1 MLSNAK
7 LPKSFWAEA
16 VSKACYLINRS
27 PSMAIEKK
35 TPLEVWSDTPGN
47 YSELRIFGCPA
58 YSHVDNGKLEPRSL
72 KCIFLGFKP
81 GVKGYKLWCP
91 ELKKVI
97 VSRDVIFDEV
107 SMLSDLSSNLSPDE
121 VKQKSSMQVEV
132 EIDSGSKS
140 ETSSQPLS
148 QTQDSP
154 VSMPSQ
160 PQYSIARDRP
170 RREVRPPQRF
180 AEADLVAYALNVAED
195 VDFNQEPSTYKEAVN
210 CDDSSKWMIAMQEE
224 MKLLHKNGT

>member
-1 MLSNAK
+1 MNITIMEKVRCMLSNAK

-16 VSKACYLINRS
+16 ASTACYLINRS
-27 PSMAIEKK
+27 PSTAIEKK
-35 TPLEVWSDTPGN
+35 TPLEVWSGTPSN

-91 ELKKVI
+91 ELEKVI

-132 EIDSGSKS
+132 EIDSGSNS
-140 ETSSQPLS
+140 PSFIT
-148 QTQDSP
+148 DS
-154 VSMPSQ
+154 
-160 PQYSIARDRP
+160 
-170 RREVRPPQRF
+170 
-180 AEADLVAYALNVAED
+180 
-195 VDFNQEPSTYKEAVN
+195 
-210 CDDSSKWMIAMQEE
+210 
-224 MKLLHKNGT
+224 G